1 MQQQAQ
7 VSQRENRP
15 KQQDRYWLTMPSPD
29 RIHLFNEYAM
39 TLPDNLTTR
48 QVQAAMLKRFP
59 IW

>member
-1 MQQQAQ
+1 MGP
-7 VSQRENRP
+7 E
-15 KQQDRYWLTMPSPD
+15 

-48 QVQAAMLKRFP
+48 QAQARMLERFP

>member
-1 MQQQAQ
+1 MQMQQQ
-7 VSQRENRP
+7 SDQRREAEPN
-15 KQQDRYWLTMPSPD
+15 DRYWLAMSSPD

-39 TLPDNLTTR
+39 TLPDKLSTR

>member
-1 MQQQAQ
+1 MQMQQQ
-7 VSQRENRP
+7 SDQRRGAEPN
-15 KQQDRYWLTMPSPD
+15 DHYWLTMPSSD

-39 TLPDNLTTR
+39 TLPDNLSVR